1 MKASEEGTREWRRGV
16 RHGDV
21 WEKIA
26 GDRRNNR
33 CKSIEVRTNLVCLWN
48 KMRPVWRVVGG
59 EICRVTSGR
68 ALLAKVRS
76 LISSH
81 RGCIGKSSFEQ
92 AQ

>member
-33 CKSIEVRTNLVCLWN
+33 CKGTEVRTNLVCLWN
-48 KMRPVWRVVGG
+48 KMKASV
-59 EICRVTSGR
+59 ESGR
-68 ALLAKVRS
+68 RGDMQ
-76 LISSH
+76 SH
-81 RGCIGKSSFEQ
+81 IR
-92 AQ
+92 